1 MNRIYNY
8 RKPDMDDL
16 LNRKRQE
23 EYLARAKAARQ
34 NQEPGKAE
42 DEGSSRKQP
51 KKAGQAEKAEKS
63 VEVWDVLKDSA
74 ARKTR
79 DAAQRTWPVR
89 MDEYIRGDSCP
100 PEEEAPEKAKEAA
113 PEKTRPGKAGEAA
126 PEKAGEAD
134 PEKAGPEKT
143 GPENPEKAAPE
154 KAGKKRKAERCVGNT
169 DEVEREIRK
178 LKKRKQQLEQ
188 QIAQSGD
195 SPDRQQKLQKELDQV
210 ENELKQKDTDSYRRQ
225 HTKFTRL

>member
-1 MNRIYNY
+1 MNRIYNH

-23 EYLARAKAARQ
+23 EYLARARAARQ
-34 NQEPGKAE
+34 NQETGKVE
-42 DEGSSRKQP
+42 DGGNSRKQP

-74 ARKTR
+74 ARKTQ

-100 PEEEAPEKAKEAA
+100 PQEETPEKAGEAT
-113 PEKTRPGKAGEAA
+113 PEETRPGKAGEAA
-126 PEKAGEAD
+126 PEKAG
-134 PEKAGPEKT
+134 PEKA

-154 KAGKKRKAERCVGNT
+154 KAGKKRKAERCVANT

-225 HTKFTRL
+225 HPKFTRL